1 MLKAAFYLIVNVCF
15 AVVRRMLLIAAGGA
29 AVNWLFAVVLFVAL
43 SGWTFAKVA
52 LVVIMFLLGFP
63 VAWLV
68 LGKTYGLRQGIYE
81 LATTHK
87 IALFE
92 YLIYQL
98 ATTAQAK
105 TLDSPKLQQGL
116 LQSRQW
122 LAQMPASVRWVMS
135 GLVNYLPLNEI
146 LREVIQNQKLAEENL
161 TAISRLAAQKLD
173 ARTNIGLLQP
183 SPHPLQVLAAVN
195 LAAMVLAGV
204 LA

>member
-1 MLKAAFYLIVNVCF
+1 MLKAAFRLIVNACF
-15 AVVRRMLLIAAGGA
+15 AIVRRVLLTAAGGA

-52 LVVIMFLLGFP
+52 LVAIVFLLGFP
-63 VAWLV
+63 VAWLL

-98 ATTAQAK
+98 TVIAQAK
-105 TLDSPKLQQGL
+105 TLDNPKMQQGL

-122 LAQMPASVRWVMS
+122 LAQMPAPVRWVIS
-135 GLVNYLPLNEI
+135 GLANYLPLNEI
-146 LREVIQNQKLAEENL
+146 LQEVIQNQKLTEENL
-161 TAISRLAAQKLD
+161 IAISRLAAQKLD
-173 ARTNIGLLQP
+173 TRTNIGLLQP
-183 SPHPLQVLAAVN
+183 SPRPLQVLAAFN

>member
-1 MLKAAFYLIVNVCF
+1 MLKAAVRLIVNACF
-15 AVVRRMLLIAAGGA
+15 AVVRRVLLIAAGGA
-29 AVNWLFAVVLFVAL
+29 AVNWLFAVVLFIAL

-52 LVVIMFLLGFP
+52 VVVLVFMLAFP
-63 VAWLV
+63 IAYFV

-98 ATTAQAK
+98 TATAQAK
-105 TLDSPKLQQGL
+105 TLDNPKLQQGL

-122 LAQMPASVRWVMS
+122 LAQMPAPVRWVMS
-135 GLVNYLPLNEI
+135 GLANYLPLNEI
-146 LREVIQNQKLAEENL
+146 LREVIQNQKLTEENL

-183 SPHPLQVLAAVN
+183 SLRPLQVLAAVN

-204 LA
+204 VA